1 MTAGKQQPA
10 GERTQIR
17 VLLADDHAL
26 VRRGFKLML
35 EAQPDLGVVGEA
47 ADGEQAVELAGRLR
61 PDVVLMD
68 LHMPGMD
75 GVRAT
80 ELITAGLPQV
90 RVLALSTFDLDENVV
105 AALRAGAAGFLPKDV
120 SPEELIE
127 GVRVVHRGESAVA
140 PRLLT
145 RLISTFVRNN
155 PPRTDSTGTVPTGT
169 VPTGTVPAG
178 TVSAGTEP
186 ARRPGLPELTARER
200 EILVLIARGRSNT
213 EIAAELAVSPSTVK
227 NHVTSLFAKIGAR
240 DRAQAV
246 IAAYEAGL
254 VRPGE

>member
-1 MTAGKQQPA
+1 MI
-10 GERTQIR
+10 EI
-17 VLLADDHAL
+17 LLVDDHKL
-26 VRRGFKLML
+26 VRMGFKLML
-35 EAQPDLGVVGEA
+35 DAQPDMRVVGEA
-47 ADGEQAVELAGRLR
+47 EDGEQAVDMSVLLR

-68 LHMPGMD
+68 LHMPGLD

-80 ELITAGLPQV
+80 ERITADLPEV

-105 AALRAGAAGFLPKDV
+105 AALRAGAVGFLPKDV

-145 RLISTFVRNN
+145 RLIGTFVR
-155 PPRTDSTGTVPTGT
+155 
-169 VPTGTVPAG
+169 
-178 TVSAGTEP
+178 AGTEGP
-186 ARRPGLPELTARER
+186 RPRPVPELAGLTDRER

-213 EIAAELAVSPSTVK
+213 EIATDLAVSPSTVK
-227 NHVTSLFAKIGAR
+227 NHVTNLFAKIGAR

-246 IAAYEAGL
+246 IVAYEAAL
-254 VRPGE
+254 IHPGE

>member
-1 MTAGKQQPA
+1 M
-10 GERTQIR
+10 IR
-17 VLLADDHAL
+17 IVLVDDHGL
-26 VRRGFKLML
+26 VRKGFKLML
-35 EAQPDLGVVGEA
+35 DAQPDLGVVGEA
-47 ADGEQAVELAGRLR
+47 ADGAEAVELSRRLR

-68 LHMPGMD
+68 LHMPGLD

-80 ELITAGLPQV
+80 ELITAELPEV

-105 AALRAGAAGFLPKDV
+105 AALRAGAGGFLPKDV

-140 PRLLT
+140 PRLLS
-145 RLISTFVRNN
+145 RLIGTFVRAS
-155 PPRTDSTGTVPTGT
+155 PARP
-169 VPTGTVPAG
+169 VPAELG
-178 TVSAGTEP
+178 GLTE
-186 ARRPGLPELTARER
+186 RER

-213 EIAAELAVSPSTVK
+213 EIAVELSVSPSTVK
-227 NHVTSLFAKIGAR
+227 NHVTSLFAKIDAR

-254 VRPGE
+254 IRPGE

>member
-1 MTAGKQQPA
+1 M
-10 GERTQIR
+10 IR
-17 VLLADDHAL
+17 VLLADDHEL
-26 VRRGFKLML
+26 VRMGFRLML
-35 EAQPDLGVVGEA
+35 DAQPDLSVVGEA
-47 ADGEQAVELAGRLR
+47 GDGAEAVDLARRLR

-68 LHMPGMD
+68 LHMPNLD

-80 ELITAGLPQV
+80 ELITDALPEV

-105 AALRAGAAGFLPKDV
+105 AALRAGADGFLPKDV

-145 RLISTFVRNN
+145 RLIGTFVRDSRT
-155 PPRTDSTGTVPTGT
+155 PP
-169 VPTGTVPAG
+169 A
-178 TVSAGTEP
+178 P
-186 ARRPGLPELTARER
+186 ARAAGLAGLTERER
-200 EILVLIARGRSNT
+200 EVLVLIARGRSNA
-213 EIAAELAVSPSTVK
+213 EIATGLAVSPSTVK
-227 NHVTSLFAKIGAR
+227 NHVTSLFAKLGVR

-246 IAAYEAGL
+246 IVAYEEGL

>member
-1 MTAGKQQPA
+1 MTAA
-10 GERTQIR
+10 IR

-35 EAQPDLGVVGEA
+35 DAQPDLGVVGEA
-47 ADGEQAVELAGRLR
+47 ADGEQAVELSRRLR
-61 PDVVLMD
+61 PHVVLMD

-80 ELITAGLPQV
+80 ELITAELPQV

-105 AALRAGAAGFLPKDV
+105 AALRAGADGFLPKDV

-145 RLISTFVRNN
+145 RLIGTYVRTT
-155 PPRTDSTGTVPTGT
+155 PPRSTPAELAGLTV
-169 VPTGTVPAG
+169 
-178 TVSAGTEP
+178 
-186 ARRPGLPELTARER
+186 REQ

-213 EIAAELAVSPSTVK
+213 EIAAELSVSPSTVK
-227 NHVTSLFAKIGAR
+227 NHVTSLFAKIGVR

>member
-1 MTAGKQQPA
+1 MIT
-10 GERTQIR
+10 
-17 VLLADDHAL
+17 VLLVDDHEL
-26 VRRGFKLML
+26 VRKGFRLML
-35 EAQPDLGVVGEA
+35 DAQPDLSVVGEA
-47 ADGEQAVELAGRLR
+47 ADGERAVDLSRRLR

-68 LHMPGMD
+68 LHMPGLD

-80 ELITAGLPQV
+80 ELITSELPGV

-105 AALRAGAAGFLPKDV
+105 AALRAGADGFLPKDV

-145 RLISTFVRNN
+145 RLIGTFVRASSPSAAPA
-155 PPRTDSTGTVPTGT
+155 PPVLD
-169 VPTGTVPAG
+169 AL
-178 TVSAGTEP
+178 TE
-186 ARRPGLPELTARER
+186 RER

-213 EIAAELAVSPSTVK
+213 EIAEQLAVSPSTVK
-227 NHVTSLFAKIGAR
+227 NHVTSLFAKIKVR

-246 IAAYEAGL
+246 IVAYEAAL
-254 VRPGE
+254 IKPGD

>member
-1 MTAGKQQPA
+1 M
-10 GERTQIR
+10 IS
-17 VLLADDHAL
+17 VLLADDYAL
-26 VRRGFKLML
+26 VRTGFKLML
-35 EAQPDLGVVGEA
+35 NAQPDLSVVGEA
-47 ADGEQAVELAGRLR
+47 ADGEQAVELSRRLR

-68 LHMPGMD
+68 LHMPGMG

-80 ELITAGLPQV
+80 ELITTELPGV

-105 AALRAGAAGFLPKDV
+105 AALRAGADGFLPKDV

-145 RLISTFVRNN
+145 KLIGTFVRASR
-155 PPRTDSTGTVPTGT
+155 PRASVPGRL
-169 VPTGTVPAG
+169 AG
-178 TVSAGTEP
+178 LTE
-186 ARRPGLPELTARER
+186 RER

-213 EIAAELAVSPSTVK
+213 EIAAGLAVSPSTVK
-227 NHVTSLFAKIGAR
+227 NHVTSLFAKIGVR

-246 IAAYEAGL
+246 IVAYEAAL
-254 VRPGE
+254 IHPGDTTTVPEE

>member
-1 MTAGKQQPA
+1 MTPDETIK
-10 GERTQIR
+10 
-17 VLLADDHAL
+17 VLLADDHEL
-26 VRRGFKLML
+26 VRKGFRLML
-35 EAQPDLGVVGEA
+35 DAQPDLSVVGEA
-47 ADGEQAVELAGRLR
+47 GDGGEAVELSRRLR

-80 ELITAGLPQV
+80 ELITSELPGV

-105 AALRAGAAGFLPKDV
+105 AALRAGADGFLPKDV

-145 RLISTFVRNN
+145 RLIGAFVRAPGGPRRTSAE
-155 PPRTDSTGTVPTGT
+155 PPGASG
-169 VPTGTVPAG
+169 AG
-178 TVSAGTEP
+178 AG
-186 ARRPGLPELTARER
+186 AGAPGLAGLTERER
-200 EILVLIARGRSNT
+200 EILVLIARGRSNA

-227 NHVTSLFAKIGAR
+227 NHVTNLFAKIGVR

-246 IAAYEAGL
+246 IVAYEAAL
-254 VRPGE
+254 IHPGE

>member
-1 MTAGKQQPA
+1 MTAA
-10 GERTQIR
+10 GPIE
-17 VLLADDHAL
+17 VLLVDDHEL
-26 VRRGFKLML
+26 VRKGFRLML
-35 EAQPDLGVVGEA
+35 DAQPDLSVVGEA
-47 ADGEQAVELAGRLR
+47 GDGERAVDLSRRLR

-80 ELITAGLPQV
+80 ELITAELPGV

-105 AALRAGAAGFLPKDV
+105 AALRAGADGFLPKDV

-145 RLISTFVRNN
+145 RLIGTYVRTS
-155 PPRTDSTGTVPTGT
+155 PRRQAPAVLSGLTD
-169 VPTGTVPAG
+169 
-178 TVSAGTEP
+178 
-186 ARRPGLPELTARER
+186 RER
-200 EILVLIARGRSNT
+200 EILVLIARGRSNA
-213 EIAAELAVSPSTVK
+213 EIATGLSVSPSTVK
-227 NHVTSLFAKIGAR
+227 NHVTSLFAKIGVR

-246 IAAYEAGL
+246 IVAYEAGL
-254 VRPGE
+254 IHPGE